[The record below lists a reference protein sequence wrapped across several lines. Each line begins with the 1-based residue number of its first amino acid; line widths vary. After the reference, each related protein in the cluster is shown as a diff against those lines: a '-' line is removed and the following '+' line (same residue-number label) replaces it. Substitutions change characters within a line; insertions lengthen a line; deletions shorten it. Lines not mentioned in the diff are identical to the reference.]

1 MLDLLKSIPFFF
13 DSTFRIME
21 VTLFVTSLNFAVQI
35 SKNFKIVRLL
45 VAIIVV
51 SNNMIEQHCLAIILA
66 IIILDDISSK

>member
-51 SNNMIEQHCLAIILA
+51 SNNMIQHCLAIILA

>member
-35 SKNFKIVRLL
+35 SKNFKIVHLL

-51 SNNMIEQHCLAIILA
+51 SNMIQQHCLAIILA

>member
-51 SNNMIEQHCLAIILA
+51 SNMIQQHCLAIILA